1 MIGERI
7 DSNVQQM
14 FFNVHEAIL
23 AEAAIGDGSC
33 NLLISLSIETCKCS
47 NTFLLIK

>member
-1 MIGERI
+1 M

-23 AEAAIGDGSC
+23 AEAEAAIGDGSC